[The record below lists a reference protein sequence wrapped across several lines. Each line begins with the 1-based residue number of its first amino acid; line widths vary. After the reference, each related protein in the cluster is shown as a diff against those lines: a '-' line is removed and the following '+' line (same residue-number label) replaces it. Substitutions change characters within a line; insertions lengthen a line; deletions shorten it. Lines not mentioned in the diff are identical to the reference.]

1 MKLLIMQSSPTHY
14 LLQPV
19 TVLSTII
26 WNILSLQSER
36 PSFTLTPNSMQN
48 YFTFNYFLFLFLRF

>member
-14 LLQPV
+14 LLHPV

-26 WNILSLQSER
+26 WNTFSLQSET
-36 PSFTLTPNSMQN
+36 PSFTLTPNSKQN
-48 YFTFNYFLFLFLRF
+48 YFTFNDLF